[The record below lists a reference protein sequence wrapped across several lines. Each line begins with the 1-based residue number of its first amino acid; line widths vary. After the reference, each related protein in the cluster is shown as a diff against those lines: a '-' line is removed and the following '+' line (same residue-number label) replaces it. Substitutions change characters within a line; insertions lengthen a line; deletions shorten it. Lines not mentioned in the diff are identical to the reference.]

1 MVNMKVITTGVKEL
15 DEILT
20 GGIPEGNAVLLAGSC
35 GTGKTI
41 LSEEFLFRGAKENK
55 EVGIYISLSE
65 SRDKII
71 QNLEGFGFYDPEL
84 TENGLIKILDITEDA
99 RLVNL
104 EPLTVNGIINMIAS
118 IIRDSGAKRVVI
130 DSITGICN
138 TLGSDRKIR
147 EFIFELGLQLSY
159 MDCTTVFISEVP
171 PMSHQ
176 YSVYGV
182 EEFIA
187 DGVIILGYYEDKGEL
202 IRTLQVV
209 KMRGVDHSRKKQIME
224 ITSDGIVLKPLFEE
238 LM

>member
-1 MVNMKVITTGVKEL
+1 MKLISTGVKEL
-15 DEILT
+15 DDLLT
-20 GGIPEGNAVLLAGSC
+20 GGIPEGNSVLLAGSC

-41 LSEEFLFRGAKENK
+41 LSEEFLFKGAKDDN

-65 SRDKII
+65 SMSKII
-71 QNLEGFGFYDPEL
+71 QNLEGFSFYDSEL
-84 TENGLIKILDITEDA
+84 IEKGLIKILDITEDA

-118 IIRDSGAKRVVI
+118 IIRDADAKRVVI

-138 TLGSDRKIR
+138 TLGSERKIR
-147 EFIFELGLQLSY
+147 EFIFELGLQLGY
-159 MDCTTVFISEVP
+159 LDCTTIFISEVP

-202 IRTLQVV
+202 IRTLQIV
-209 KMRGVDHSRKKQIME
+209 KMRGVNHSRKKQIME
-224 ITSDGIVLKPLFEE
+224 ITSDGIVLKPMFEE
-238 LM
+238 L